1 MNSRKLKILT
11 VAIVLAALAY
21 IIPHSSSFVVLLAT
35 RALVFAIL
43 AMSLDIL
50 LGFTGLASLGQAA
63 YFSVGAYFT
72 AIMAT
77 KFHFGLG
84 WDFWLV
90 VILGMAVAALLAAFF
105 GLFAIRA
112 SGVYFLMITLALG
125 QCVWGLA
132 YRWNSLTGGDNGIN
146 VPTRPSFGLDLTDE
160 RTFFFLVFGFF
171 VATLIVLY
179 VLVQSPFGRSLTGI
193 RERELRMQILGY
205 NTWLHKYIAFIIAG
219 AFGGLAGV
227 LWTHTNGLV
236 SPDTVVLTTSVDALL
251 MVVLG
256 GAGTLVGGAIGSGI
270 VFGLREYLST
280 LVPWW
285 QYVLGGVY
293 VLTILYLPT
302 GLMGLGDRGGGL
314 ALIVLDDELDVGAAQ
329 LAAVLVEIHLEAVAH
344 VLADLGKDAGHRRDE
359 ADTQFLG
366 LGRRCHAQ
374 AEHEAAQEHG
384 CQASQ
389 CACHFLPSLS
399 LSISS

>member
-1 MNSRKLKILT
+1 MTQNMKIVT
-11 VAIVLAALAY
+11 VAAVLVALAV
-21 IIPHSSSFVVLLAT
+21 IVPHSSSFVVLLTT
-35 RALVFAIL
+35 RALCFAIL
-43 AMSLDIL
+43 AMSVDLL
-50 LGFTGLASLGQAA
+50 LGFTGLSSMGQAA
-63 YFSVGAYFT
+63 YFGVGAYLT
-72 AIMAT
+72 AILAA

-90 VILGMAVAALLAAFF
+90 VILGMLMGAALAALF

-146 VPTRPSFGLDLTDE
+146 VTSRPDFGLDLTNE
-160 RTFFFLVFGFF
+160 RTFFYLVFAFF
-171 VATLIVLY
+171 VVSLILLY
-179 VLVQSPFGRSLTGI
+179 VLVRSPFGRSLEGI

-227 LWTHTNGLV
+227 LWAHTNGLI
-236 SPDTVVLTTSVDALL
+236 SPETVVLTTSVDSLL

-256 GAGTLVGGAIGSGI
+256 GAGTLVGAAIGSGI
-270 VFGLREYLST
+270 VFALREYLST

-293 VLTILYLPT
+293 VLTILYLPM
-302 GLMGLGDRGGGL
+302 GLMGIPGRLRQMRGASNKNPSKSGETKTL
-314 ALIVLDDELDVGAAQ
+314 ASA
-329 LAAVLVEIHLEAVAH
+329 
-344 VLADLGKDAGHRRDE
+344 
-359 ADTQFLG
+359 
-366 LGRRCHAQ
+366 
-374 AEHEAAQEHG
+374 
-384 CQASQ
+384 
-389 CACHFLPSLS
+389 PS
-399 LSISS
+399 